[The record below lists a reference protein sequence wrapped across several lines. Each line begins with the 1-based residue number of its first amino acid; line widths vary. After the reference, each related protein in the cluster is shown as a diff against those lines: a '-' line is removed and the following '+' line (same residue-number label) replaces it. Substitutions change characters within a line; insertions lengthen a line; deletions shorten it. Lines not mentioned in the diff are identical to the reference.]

1 MDYVLRRSCDRST
14 ADEVLSVIDRLPTEV
29 IDVGRS
35 HVRAA
40 AQFKARGGLSY
51 ANCFAAGLAQQADGP
66 VITGDPEFEQIENDI
81 EVLWLE

>member
-14 ADEVLSVIDRLPTEV
+14 ADEVLSVIDRLPIEV

-35 HVRAA
+35 HARAA